1 MQKKLHSS
9 STMPCGRIPRTP
21 RKLTSTQPMQFS
33 ANCTDGPA
41 SRQYSAP
48 YSRWPT
54 SLYPVQLFLSR
65 NAHRPDTAMTIS
77 CDLRHYNAQVESHR
91 RRTSSSKLIVRE
103 WRKTYVDC
111 LDVSLR
117 ATHQG
122 DEKFG
127 DPRVAED
134 HATSRG
140 D

>member
-1 MQKKLHSS
+1 M
-9 STMPCGRIPRTP
+9 R
-21 RKLTSTQPMQFS
+21 FW
-33 ANCTDGPA
+33 ANCANGPA
-41 SRQYSAP
+41 SRLYSAP

-77 CDLRHYNAQVESHR
+77 CDLRHYNADVESQR
-91 RRTSSSKLIVRE
+91 RRTSWSRFAGRE
-103 WRKTYVDC
+103 WRNTYVDS

-127 DPRVAED
+127 DPRVA
-134 HATSRG
+134 
-140 D
+140 